1 MMSQKTPIVDEKC
14 IVQRLKTAGLRPTRQ
29 RVVIGQLL
37 LDGRKR
43 HIVAE
48 QLYDEVQATGRNIA
62 LATVY
67 NCLHKFTDAGLLRQI
82 NNSGE
87 AVLFDT
93 NLTAHYHFLEVE
105 TGKMKDIDPSDV
117 NLKIKYPVIPEGFE
131 AESIELTVRLR
142 RSIR

>member
-1 MMSQKTPIVDEKC
+1 MKSQETPIVDEKYV
-14 IVQRLKTAGLRPTRQ
+14 VQRLRDAGLRPTRQ
-29 RVVIGQLL
+29 RVLIGHLL
-37 LDGRKR
+37 LDGRNR

-62 LATVY
+62 LSTVY

-93 NLTAHYHFLEVE
+93 NLAAHYHFLEVE

-142 RSIR
+142 RAIR

>member
-1 MMSQKTPIVDEKC
+1 MMSQEIPIINEKR
-14 IVQRLKTAGLRPTRQ
+14 IVQRLKEAGLRPTRQ
-29 RVVIGQLL
+29 RVVIGHLL
-37 LDGRKR
+37 LDGRNR
-43 HIVAE
+43 HIAAE

-93 NLTAHYHFLEVE
+93 NLAAHYHFLEVE

-117 NLKIKYPVIPEGFE
+117 NLKIKYPVITEGFE

-142 RSIR
+142 RVIR

>member
-1 MMSQKTPIVDEKC
+1 MICQETPFVDETC

-48 QLYDEVQATGRNIA
+48 QLYDEVQATGRDIA

-117 NLKIKYPVIPEGFE
+117 NLKIKYPIIPEGFE
-131 AESIELTVRLR
+131 AESIELIVRLR